1 MTRRLC
7 LALAAATLALA
18 GCGSSA
24 PGGPP
29 FALTGGVSSGG
40 WPALASGPEGVT
52 LRFIERTRFGIG
64 IALRNR
70 SRQTLTVVDVR
81 VLEPPH
87 TLVHQVGTR
96 LVPWNPP
103 VCSGSHSCPV
113 TTFFRP
119 SYGGRRPTPVTVPPK
134 LAVGVQLNFRLGSCR
149 AVPFA
154 SRASPRLIVV
164 DYRSGNGR
172 LRHQTLALGSARPRL
187 RMPQPGDCARRPH
200 SHIGVSGAYATSS
213 DWTIPGSN
221 GDSCRHTAAGWLHFR
236 SREYL
241 FPRRPAV
248 RVVIR
253 IPHFRGPGL
262 YYSAQVAVVV
272 GIGLHG
278 WTVFRAALSLVSVK
292 QSGPTTFGGR
302 FRATL
307 VDRNG
312 RPFRAYG
319 AWRCTT
325 RFS

>member
-1 MTRRLC
+1 
-7 LALAAATLALA
+7 
-18 GCGSSA
+18 
-24 PGGPP
+24 
-29 FALTGGVSSGG
+29 
-40 WPALASGPEGVT
+40 
-52 LRFIERTRFGIG
+52 
-64 IALRNR
+64 
-70 SRQTLTVVDVR
+70 
-81 VLEPPH
+81 
-87 TLVHQVGTR
+87 
-96 LVPWNPP
+96 
-103 VCSGSHSCPV
+103 
-113 TTFFRP
+113 
-119 SYGGRRPTPVTVPPK
+119 VTVPPK

-154 SRASPRLIVV
+154 SRAAPRLIAV
-164 DYRSGNGR
+164 DYRSGHGR

-187 RMPQPGDCARRPH
+187 RMPEPGDCARRPH
-200 SHIGVSGAYATSS
+200 SHIAVSGAYATSS

-236 SREYL
+236 REYL

-253 IPHFRGPGL
+253 IPHFGGPGL

-278 WTVFRAALSLVSVK
+278 WTVFRAEQSLVSVK
-292 QSGPTTFGGR
+292 RAGPTTFGGR

-325 RFS
+325 RFA